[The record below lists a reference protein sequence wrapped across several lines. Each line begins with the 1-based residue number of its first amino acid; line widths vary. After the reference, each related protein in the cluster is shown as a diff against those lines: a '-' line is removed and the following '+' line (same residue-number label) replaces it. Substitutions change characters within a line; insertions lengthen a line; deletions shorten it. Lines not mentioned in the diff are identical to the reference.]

1 MSFCPQSEDCAN
13 MPADASPKAASGKQQ
28 QETSTEASLS
38 STPERRH
45 AQMSTQCQHTTQEPQ
60 PSGGE
65 ESKSTFDEELEWC
78 IAQLQLGIL
87 RKDASKTQ
95 KQENERHV
103 RTLSSSKAPL
113 PRKRQLMRSL
123 FGDYRAKMKKQPLPQ
138 SLVKP
143 QISSVEKET
152 FEATGKFYKESASH
166 NQPNLHACSV
176 SSCDATKLVKDQLTH
191 GDYSAEPFCFNFE
204 IDPDS

>member
-95 KQENERHV
+95 KQEN
-103 RTLSSSKAPL
+103 
-113 PRKRQLMRSL
+113 
-123 FGDYRAKMKKQPLPQ
+123 G
-138 SLVKP
+138 
-143 QISSVEKET
+143 
-152 FEATGKFYKESASH
+152 ATYG
-166 NQPNLHACSV
+166 L
-176 SSCDATKLVKDQLTH
+176 
-191 GDYSAEPFCFNFE
+191 
-204 IDPDS
+204 